1 MYMLS
6 FYTDPLISWF
16 LWFLQ
21 VVLFEITSFLG
32 QKRQQGNSILHEIQ
46 CRHFYFVVHHAVVL
60 SVLSE
65 VQHQHDQ
72 TLTAQTRHGER
83 RTGGHQD
90 AHRVWGREKVVGWP
104 NYEGEQGTQ
113 RPGDAGGGG
122 GLDPPETNPSGSHP
136 QGLRL
141 LLQLLPIHQESQPHA
156 QVLLQELPTDFWGYW
171 GGDPGMLHVAVQL
184 LVKSFQYPNVI
195 VYVLCIQ

>member
-32 QKRQQGNSILHEIQ
+32 QKRQQGNTILHEIQ
-46 CRHFYFVVHHAVVL
+46 CRYFYFVVHHAVVL

-72 TLTAQTRHGER
+72 TLTAQTRHRER

-90 AHRVWGREKVVGWP
+90 AHRV
-104 NYEGEQGTQ
+104 
-113 RPGDAGGGG
+113 
-122 GLDPPETNPSGSHP
+122 
-136 QGLRL
+136 
-141 LLQLLPIHQESQPHA
+141 
-156 QVLLQELPTDFWGYW
+156 
-171 GGDPGMLHVAVQL
+171 
-184 LVKSFQYPNVI
+184 
-195 VYVLCIQ
+195 